1 MRNTA
6 WAAMNGWSGEGNR
19 RQQIHKEDDFAFDQC
34 PEQSIQQDHM
44 KETDPVRCASCQK
57 GLEKSSVY
65 PKDRRAPE
73 DGQGGRGLNLTP
85 GLGSTFSSCVATGKL
100 LNLSGLSF
108 PCLRNGVSNS
118 I

>member
-1 MRNTA
+1 MRAT
-6 WAAMNGWSGEGNR
+6 
-19 RQQIHKEDDFAFDQC
+19 EDNEFIRKMI
-34 PEQSIQQDHM
+34 SRSISVLSKIQQDHM
-44 KETDPVRCASCQK
+44 KESDPVRCASCQK

-65 PKDRRAPE
+65 LKDRRAPE
-73 DGQGGRGLNLTP
+73 DGQGGCGLNLTP

-108 PCLRNGVSNS
+108 PCLHNAVSNS

>member
-1 MRNTA
+1 MRAT
-6 WAAMNGWSGEGNR
+6 EDNR
-19 RQQIHKEDDFAFDQC
+19 FIRKMISR
-34 PEQSIQQDHM
+34 SISALSKVQQDHM